1 MKNNTI
7 LVYSDAKNNN
17 ELKFMSPDV
26 SLRAYQKLDNNKH
39 KDNYVMV
46 FSLLGAKVNSLTKL
60 SSFKILTELQS
71 LLSRLPKERYAV
83 KPNTIHIS
91 QKSLAERLQ
100 MHRVTIA
107 AGLEELE
114 KAKIIFQ
121 SKNFTITLN
130 PLYFWKGDLVT
141 HQMEIERYYQEGLL
155 DKAEVTLALQEAYTQ
170 YETYFI

>member
-7 LVYSDAKNNN
+7 LVYSDAKNNH
-17 ELKFMSPDV
+17 ELKFMSPEI
-26 SLRAYQKLDNNKH
+26 SLRAYRKRDNNKH
-39 KDNYVMV
+39 KDYYVMV

-71 LLSRLPKERYAV
+71 LLSRQPKELYAA
-83 KPNTIHIS
+83 KPNTIYIS
-91 QKSLAERLQ
+91 QKALAERLQ
-100 MHRVTIA
+100 IHRVTIS

-114 KAKIIFQ
+114 KAKIIFL
-121 SKNFTITLN
+121 SKNFTIILN

-155 DKAEVTLALQEAYTQ
+155 DKEEVEQALQEAYTH